1 MNLTLWRKYVKK
13 TSNFSGYGG
22 CPDINNEE
30 IHWVGIKKTVRKY
43 SDEEKRHSNHP
54 DVRNHLGFWTNDT
67 TLVMGYALL
76 SNPNI
81 IRPIWSYKREQQ
93 VKKIL
98 NQLIKIYP
106 NCFSHKVI
114 KEKVSNAFVV
124 KSLPPELVRKI
135 INYICL

>member
-1 MNLTLWRKYVKK
+1 MNLTLWRKYVTK
-13 TSNFSGYGG
+13 TWHGG
-22 CPDINNEE
+22 WADLNNEE
-30 IHWVGIKKTVRKY
+30 ILWTTIKKRVRKY
-43 SDEEKRHSNHP
+43 SDEEKRHCNHP

-76 SNPNI
+76 SKPDI
-81 IRPIWSYKREQQ
+81 IRPIWSYKREHD
-93 VKKIL
+93 VKKVL

-106 NCFSHKVI
+106 NCFSHEVV

-135 INYICL
+135 INYIC